1 MDELKKRNPADEKGN
16 RKHKHFQLLTPS
28 QGYVHLLKHLGYI
41 QAIMEKHNSWQE
53 ALHEID
59 QRFPSVRDPYLQL
72 NVFDV
77 ADKTRFKKA
86 VNKASQP
93 KN

>member
-1 MDELKKRNPADEKGN
+1 
-16 RKHKHFQLLTPS
+16 
-28 QGYVHLLKHLGYI
+28 
-41 QAIMEKHNSWQE
+41 MEKHNSWQE
-53 ALHEID
+53 TLHEID